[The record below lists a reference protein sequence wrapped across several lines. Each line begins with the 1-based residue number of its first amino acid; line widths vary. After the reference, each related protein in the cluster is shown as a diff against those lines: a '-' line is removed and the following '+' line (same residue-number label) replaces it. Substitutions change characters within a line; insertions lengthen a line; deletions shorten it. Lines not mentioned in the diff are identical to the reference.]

1 MKAWLIIILL
11 IQDSDGVTVTSVS
24 EQLPTMVACNTA
36 LSLVEQDLKTNAAA
50 AKVGAYPQVT
60 PLVTRCVR
68 IE

>member
-11 IQDSDGVTVTSVS
+11 IQDSDGVTVTTVS
-24 EQLPTMVACNTA
+24 EQLPTMAACNTA
-36 LSLVEQDLKTNAAA
+36 LTIVEQDLKANTP
-50 AKVGAYPQVT
+50 AKVGAHPQIT